1 MQSII
6 FFQFYNRIFIRDFGT
21 FSTCIITSFPEVV
34 WVLISM
40 LFVFICL
47 LNAII
52 FFLRTVLFAHILK
65 YASGALL
72 LMEVNEVYGQDHFK
86 ISLFQALNCKLAVNI
101 ILMILCMC
109 RE

>member
-47 LNAII
+47 LNASI

-86 ISLFQALNCKLAVNI
+86 ISLFQALNGKLAVNI

-109 RE
+109 HE

>member
-1 MQSII
+1 MYNN
-6 FFQFYNRIFIRDFGT
+6 FFPGSGLGANFHAFRFH
-21 FSTCIITSFPEVV
+21 
-34 WVLISM
+34 L
-40 LFVFICL
+40 CL

-72 LMEVNEVYGQDHFK
+72 LMEVNEVNGQDHFK